1 MYYLHNNSQVLY
13 KFIQKALLQDDNGV
27 WVDCVIY
34 ENVEGMIFVRKFTD
48 WEKSFTKVIK

>member
-34 ENVEGMIFVRKFTD
+34 ENEDGMTFVRKVTD
-48 WEKSFTKVIK
+48 WEKSFTKK